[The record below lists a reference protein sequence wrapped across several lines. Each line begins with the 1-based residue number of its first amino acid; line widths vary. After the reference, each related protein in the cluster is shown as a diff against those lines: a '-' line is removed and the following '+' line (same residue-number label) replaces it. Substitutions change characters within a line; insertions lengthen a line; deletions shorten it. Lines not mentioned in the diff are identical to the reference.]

1 MWQGQQ
7 YQQRTGQPVY
17 CQCQMPTASTA
28 VLEAR
33 QPRSR
38 AKWEAPT
45 LQQLLWNQLA
55 RANLVRFARIPCLR
69 APVRRIH
76 PLASSVLHRPGSL
89 NTKIHSSSRCVA
101 YRLSLTRLR
110 LHHHPHHHHH
120 HCNTTTQAHLPALV
134 AAVRSFVLPVVLLR
148 ACIHT
153 PFHPPPSARRLCST
167 LCEFERPRPP
177 R

>member
-7 YQQRTGQPVY
+7 YQQRTGQRDY

-55 RANLVRFARIPCLR
+55 RANLVRFARIPCLQ

-76 PLASSVLHRPGSL
+76 PLASSVLHRSL
-89 NTKIHSSSRCVA
+89 NTKIHSSLRCL
-101 YRLSLTRLR
+101 RLSLSRLR
-110 LHHHPHHHHH
+110 LHHHRRR
-120 HCNTTTQAHLPALV
+120 NTTTQAHLPALV

-167 LCEFERPRPP
+167 LCECERPRPP